1 MKAIFNSIFK
11 SIKKA
16 AKWYFKAMAQSGYM
30 MYTTGSRPVD
40 YFYYE
45 RKKDNENK
53 KSETK

>member
-1 MKAIFNSIFK
+1 MKAIFNSIIK

-16 AKWYFKAMAQSGYM
+16 AKWYFKAMERSGYM

-45 RKKDNENK
+45 YNKGKDKKEK
-53 KSETK
+53 